1 MLWRKR
7 QFMRMK
13 KELKVQATSG
23 FSFDRG
29 VQNGKP
35 RGVVALIPG
44 FNAHSAY
51 YAWPGEQF
59 AASGLAAYAV
69 DLRGRGQ
76 SDGEIRR

>member
-1 MLWRKR
+1 MMLGRRVEGAGGLRIFVRSWRP
-7 QFMRMK
+7 
-13 KELKVQATSG
+13 
-23 FSFDRG
+23 
-29 VQNGKP
+29 NGKP

-59 AASGLAAYAV
+59 AASGLAAYAA